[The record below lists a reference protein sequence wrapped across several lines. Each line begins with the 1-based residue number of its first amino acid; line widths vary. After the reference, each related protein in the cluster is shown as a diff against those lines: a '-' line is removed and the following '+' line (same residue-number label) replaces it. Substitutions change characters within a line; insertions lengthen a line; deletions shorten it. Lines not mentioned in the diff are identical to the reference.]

1 MRSWH
6 RLCHTRSNLNG
17 WTKWDGHI
25 DMDLNSEVK
34 INHVRLLPK
43 HDEILAEQYQL
54 PRTHCLTI
62 LTSEDSR
69 VGSVQKEDLHIATHP
84 MLGGGATCYKG
95 NIFLEHLKIIGLG
108 VGMALES
115 IL

>member
-1 MRSWH
+1 MRSSQ

-43 HDEILAEQYQL
+43 HDEILAEQYPL

-84 MLGGGATCYKG
+84 MLGGGQRATKAT
-95 NIFLEHLKIIGLG
+95 FF
-108 VGMALES
+108 
-115 IL
+115 